1 MRRRSMPLA
10 ALALVLVAPV
20 ACSKPK
26 PPDPVALVEK
36 LKSPDE
42 TVSGAASLELIRL
55 GEPGVAAL
63 VELLRD
69 PEPRHRALA
78 ARTFWGMGARGGAAA
93 AALGEALAD
102 ADTVGA
108 RRGRHGPRQHG
119 ARGRPGGGRARS
131 EPCAIPAPR
140 SGPGRLN
147 ALGSVGSAAES
158 AVPALERAARL
169 DGVHG
174 PAEEAIRKIRAR

>member
-1 MRRRSMPLA
+1 MRRGPTQVVV
-10 ALALVLVAPV
+10 LALPFVALL

-26 PPDPVALVEK
+26 PPDPVALVEN

-55 GEPGVAAL
+55 GEPGVPAL
-63 VELLRD
+63 IELLRAPD
-69 PEPRHRALA
+69 PRHRALA
-78 ARTFWGMGARGGAAA
+78 ARTFWGMGARAAA
-93 AALGEALAD
+93 AATALGEALAD
-102 ADTVGA
+102 PDTSVRVGA
-108 RRGRHGPRQHG
+108 AMALENMGPPAAPAVAALIQALRDPSAEVRPWA
-119 ARGRPGGGRARS
+119 AR
-131 EPCAIPAPR
+131 
-140 SGPGRLN
+140 
-147 ALGSVGSAAES
+147 ALGSIGSAAES